1 MPIKDQRKDGRTSG
15 YDVEIAEKI
24 CERLVNGESLR
35 AICADP
41 AMPGRATV
49 FRWLARN
56 QEFRRSYA
64 LARQCHAEDFA
75 FETLAIAADSSRD
88 YVKTTGVDGKVTR
101 VFDKENFARQRL
113 RIKARMTAST
123 TGRPISPPDLPQRA
137 RRASTENVGGAVF
150 EAVFPILNPFAR
162 IPVCG
167 LISMYNATTRPDRFS
182 CRT

>member
-1 MPIKDQRKDGRTSG
+1 MSRCRALSATGTRSSEHLTPKVRWRGESSGGPGSLKATMHIKDQPEDGRTSG
-15 YDVEIAEKI
+15 YDVEIAGKI

-75 FETLAIAADSSRD
+75 LETLAIAGDSSRD
-88 YVKTTGVDGKVTR
+88 YVKTTGVDGKVTW

-113 RIKARMTAST
+113 RIKARKMT
-123 TGRPISPPDLPQRA
+123 LA
-137 RRASTENVGGAVF
+137 RMTPRKYG
-150 EAVFPILNPFAR
+150 NP
-162 IPVCG
+162 
-167 LISMYNATTRPDRFS
+167 
-182 CRT
+182 